1 MNKVLFHLSL
11 PYSTNNPSL
20 LLISGFITIRDPKN
34 NFFPT
39 LMRNNIKFILNI
51 HSPHLREAAADLI
64 TRLLSLVLAWRTLK
78 LFQEKGTKPKAIF
91 CSSFKFEARC

>member
-1 MNKVLFHLSL
+1 MNKVLFHLSS

-20 LLISGFITIRDPKN
+20 LLISGFITIRA
-34 NFFPT
+34 
-39 LMRNNIKFILNI
+39 LILNI

-64 TRLLSLVLAWRTLK
+64 PRLLSFVLAWRTLK